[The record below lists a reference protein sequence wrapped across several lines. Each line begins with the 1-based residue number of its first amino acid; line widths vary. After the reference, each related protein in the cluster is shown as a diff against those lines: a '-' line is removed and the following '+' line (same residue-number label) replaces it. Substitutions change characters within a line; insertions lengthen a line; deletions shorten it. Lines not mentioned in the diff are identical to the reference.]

1 MKKLFALAIA
11 ALAASLLFV
20 GCEKLGGGSV
30 DTSKLEGTWIATSG
44 QVSIQKNGK
53 AVDAKTFLTDMCA
66 FYGVDPKDI
75 DEETTAMINEMF
87 TQMSGPQDISGGSLT
102 FVDGKVFIHSVD
114 EDGEAYTES
123 GSYTLD
129 GHNIT
134 LTFEG
139 ESMTMQIT
147 KLTSTDLT
155 LKMSEGLSR
164 SENGSSILPGYTME
178 TYLNFIKE

>member
-1 MKKLFALAIA
+1 MKRVFALAVA
-11 ALAASLLFV
+11 ALSAVLLLV
-20 GCEKLGGGSV
+20 GCDKLGGGSV
-30 DTSKLEGTWIATSG
+30 DTSKLEGTWIATTG
-44 QVSIQKNGK
+44 QVSLQKNGK

-87 TQMSGPQDISGGSLT
+87 TQMSGPQDVSGGSLT
-102 FVDGKVFIHSVD
+102 FVGGKVFLQSFD
-114 EDGEAYTES
+114 DDGEVYTGS
-123 GSYTLD
+123 GTYTLD

-155 LKMSEGLSR
+155 LKISAGLSQSEG
-164 SENGSSILPGYTME
+164 GSSILPGYTME

>member
-1 MKKLFALAIA
+1 MKKALSLIFG
-11 ALAASLLFV
+11 ALAAAILLV
-20 GCEKLGGGSV
+20 GCDKVEGGSV
-30 DTSKLEGTWIATSG
+30 DTSKLEGTWIATTG
-44 QVSIQKNGK
+44 QVSLQKNGK

-87 TQMSGPQDISGGSLT
+87 TQMSGPQDVSGGTLT
-102 FVDGKVFIHSVD
+102 FVDGKVFMHSVD

-155 LKMSEGLSR
+155 LKMSAGLSQ
-164 SENGSSILPGYTME
+164 SEGGSSILPGYTME
-178 TYLNFIKE
+178 TYINFIKE